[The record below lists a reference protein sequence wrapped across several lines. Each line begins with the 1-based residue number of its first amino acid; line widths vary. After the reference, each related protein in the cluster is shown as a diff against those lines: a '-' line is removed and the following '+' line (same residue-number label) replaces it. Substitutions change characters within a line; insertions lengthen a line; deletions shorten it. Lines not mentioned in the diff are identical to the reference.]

1 MADLSIKLS
10 KIESNRSLYKVSMRL
25 QYPEKIGLETI
36 IEAIRKTIED
46 LGSKTLKIPKGKK

>member
-10 KIESNRSLYKVSMRL
+10 RIDAGRSLFKVSMRL
-25 QYPEKIGLETI
+25 HYPEKIGVETI

-46 LGSKTLKIPKGKK
+46 LGSKTLKIPKGK